1 MSLSTAGS
9 PDALIFGPELV
20 MHAFFSVLAIQ
31 FWGFF
36 FCSFVGL
43 HFSHYWLDPQVLP
56 NK

>member
-20 MHAFFSVLAIQ
+20 MQVFFPVLAMQ
-31 FWGFF
+31 FWGF

>member
-9 PDALIFGPELV
+9 PDALIFDPELV
-20 MHAFFSVLAIQ
+20 MQVFFPVLAMQ
-31 FWGFF
+31 FWGF